1 MSVRASPPL
10 LVVHVALEYKQIVPD
25 DYLDTIRSMSLVKA
39 LAIGAYGESVAA
51 YRYRTLAEKNEPG
64 ELQDTLSEMATEEQG
79 HHTAV
84 QNLSRKCFPDSDFV
98 LTPEDKE
105 LVIVGP
111 RVLDVSGGPALK
123 RAFDQIYESERLTGR
138 FYAALH
144 DVTTR
149 DELKPLLRQMADEC
163 VEHAARLKAM
173 PTG

>member
-1 MSVRASPPL
+1 
-10 LVVHVALEYKQIVPD
+10 
-25 DYLDTIRSMSLVKA
+25 MSLVKA
-39 LAIGAYGESVAA
+39 LAIGVYGESVAA
-51 YRYRTLAEKNEPG
+51 YRYRTLAEKTKPG
-64 ELQDTLSEMATEEQG
+64 ELQDILSEMATEEQG

-84 QNLSRKCFPDSDFV
+84 QNLLRKHFPDSDFV

-111 RVLDVSGGPALK
+111 RLLDVSSGPALK
-123 RAFDQIYESERLTGR
+123 RAFDLIYESERLTGK

-149 DELKPLLRQMADEC
+149 DELRPLLREMADEC